1 MCAERLRK
9 KEIWWEIERNQQWGD
24 CEGAKL
30 QFVFEESEAVFGGKK
45 QREKCKGEKVMHT
58 NAKNLV
64 ATKKNYNEQL
74 SKKSALFLWKK
85 WLDIFANYLMPEYE
99 RTSISEYTGL
109 GQEKFIFGS
118 DNEKIKNLFGEL
130 VELELN
136 EFLFDLF

>member
-1 MCAERLRK
+1 
-9 KEIWWEIERNQQWGD
+9 
-24 CEGAKL
+24 
-30 QFVFEESEAVFGGKK
+30 
-45 QREKCKGEKVMHT
+45 
-58 NAKNLV
+58 
-64 ATKKNYNEQL
+64 
-74 SKKSALFLWKK
+74 
-85 WLDIFANYLMPEYE
+85 MPEYE